1 VARRLLLSLCCALL
15 AAAPTHGAERDRAPG
30 KPAAEKDPR
39 GRAAQERDRD
49 SASTGASSPERRG
62 GTDLGFEAEKEEEEL
77 LKKKRT
83 APLKGR

>member
-1 VARRLLLSLCCALL
+1 MARVLLTLCCVLL
-15 AAAPTHGAERDRAPG
+15 AAPAVQGAERDRAPG
-30 KPAAEKDPR
+30 KAAAEKDPK
-39 GRAAQERDRD
+39 GRTAQQHRDRD

>member
-1 VARRLLLSLCCALL
+1 VARLLFAFLCCALL
-15 AAAPTHGAERDRAPG
+15 ATASAHGAERDRAPG
-30 KPAAEKDPR
+30 KPAAEKDPK